1 VAFDTLFCAPD
12 KRFMA
17 ADSFIE
23 TANPPGSSI
32 GEDNFFPLAKRSKDR
47 CKRAW
52 FTARCEPA
60 RKAAVLVDMFSGMVC
75 ISYGCS
81 PNGILADEVAL
92 LKILAE
98 RRAMIKV

>member
-1 VAFDTLFCAPD
+1 
-12 KRFMA
+12 
-17 ADSFIE
+17 
-23 TANPPGSSI
+23 
-32 GEDNFFPLAKRSKDR
+32 
-47 CKRAW
+47 
-52 FTARCEPA
+52 
-60 RKAAVLVDMFSGMVC
+60 VC